1 MPGIM
6 TILLK
11 YPKEENPKGTR
22 AVALGRGIRT
32 GQRMGPLYEVPVD
45 QQAEPRDSTAPSSA
59 GACSVLAAAEEAPA
73 ETVSPLGM
81 LSVFFAI
88 L

>member
-22 AVALGRGIRT
+22 AVALGGGIRT

-45 QQAEPRDSTAPSSA
+45 QQAEPRDSTSPSSA
-59 GACSVLAAAEEAPA
+59 GARSVLAAAEEAPA
-73 ETVSPLGM
+73 GTVSPLGM